1 MLPQDYVLSKRL
13 TKIFG
18 EEEAINIMMDIVR
31 ERMTQ
36 EENARYERKKLK
48 EEKIEEV
55 LARLSVSAD
64 TKETVQKIDELKKH
78 IDNIT
83 NGGKT
88 NALHIP

>member
-36 EENARYERKKLK
+36 EENARYEREKLK
-48 EEKIEEV
+48 QEIIEEV
-55 LARLSVSAD
+55 LARFSVSAD
-64 TKETVQKIDELKKH
+64 TKETVQQIDELQKH
-78 IDNIT
+78 INKLSF
-83 NGGKT
+83 GGKK
-88 NALHIP
+88 